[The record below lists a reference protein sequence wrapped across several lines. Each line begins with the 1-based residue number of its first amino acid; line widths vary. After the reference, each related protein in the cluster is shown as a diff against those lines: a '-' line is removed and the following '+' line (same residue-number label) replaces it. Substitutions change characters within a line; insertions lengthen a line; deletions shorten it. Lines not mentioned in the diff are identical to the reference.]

1 MPNLKDIR
9 VRIGS
14 VKNTQKITSAMKM
27 VAAAK
32 LRRTTLAIS
41 AARPYATKLSETV
54 STLSAA
60 VDRDSHPLLKETEVG
75 GKALIVII
83 TSDRGLCGGFNATL
97 IRRVEA
103 FMRDLDEQ
111 YDDVELLVL
120 GKKGSDYFASRSHT
134 VLRADRE
141 VLGKGVKFA
150 MAKEYAEEAMKS
162 FLDGTYSR
170 VFLAYN
176 EFQSAITQH
185 QRIECVL
192 PIEPPDSNEAE
203 DNAEFE
209 FEPSKDELLET
220 LLPRYVEVQ
229 VHRALLDSA
238 ASEQGS
244 RMTAMDNASKNAKE
258 MVEKLT
264 LQYNRLRQAAITREL
279 VEITSGAEA
288 LHG

>member
-32 LRRTTLAIS
+32 LRRTTNAIS
-41 AARPYATKLSETV
+41 AARPYASKLSETV

-60 VDRDSHPLLKETEVG
+60 VDRSSHPLLKETEMG
-75 GKALIVII
+75 GKALVTII
-83 TSDRGLCGGFNATL
+83 TSDRGLCGGFNAQL
-97 IRRVEA
+97 LRRVEN
-103 FMRDLDEQ
+103 FIRDHKDEFEAI
-111 YDDVELLVL
+111 DLLVL
-120 GKKGSDYFASRSHT
+120 GKKGADYFASRSYN
-134 VLRADRE
+134 VVRADRE
-141 VLGKGVKFA
+141 VLGLGVTFA
-150 MAKEYAEEAMKS
+150 MAKGYAEDGMKH
-162 FLDGTYSR
+162 FLDGEYSR
-170 VFLAYN
+170 VYLAYN

-192 PIEPPDSNEAE
+192 PIEPPETTDG
-203 DNAEFE
+203 DNVEFE
-209 FEPSKDELLET
+209 FEPNKDELLQT

-238 ASEQGS
+238 ASEQGA
-244 RMTAMDNASKNAKE
+244 RMTAMDNASNNAKD
-258 MVEKLT
+258 MVNKLT